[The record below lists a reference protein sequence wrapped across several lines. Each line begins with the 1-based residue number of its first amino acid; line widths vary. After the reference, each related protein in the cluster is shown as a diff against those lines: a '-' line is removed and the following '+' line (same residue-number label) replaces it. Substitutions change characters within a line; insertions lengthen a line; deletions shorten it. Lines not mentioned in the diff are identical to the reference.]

1 MSRIPGDRPDVRRR
15 ALLGVGGLL
24 ILLGLGALVW
34 ALIPPSSCPVGG
46 APTGSVSGESSPSLS
61 PSAAAPAPAPS
72 SANQMNAASPT
83 PEPGTSVTAAPVAPG
98 ESGPVITS
106 FTVSPVTAQCRDE
119 RAGTVPLTFAW
130 TSEGAEHSWIGVGT
144 TDASLQP
151 YAEVAPADAAYT
163 GLTFACNT
171 PQKVFT
177 LTVEGE
183 AGRTSRSV
191 MVTRQLE

>member
-24 ILLGLGALVW
+24 IVLGLGALVW
-34 ALIPPSSCPVGG
+34 VLIPPPSGPVGG
-46 APTGSVSGESSPSLS
+46 APTASGSGEPSPSLS
-61 PSAAAPAPAPS
+61 PSAPAPNPS
-72 SANQMNAASPT
+72 SADQTDAASPT

-98 ESGPVITS
+98 ESGPAITS
-106 FTVSPVTAQCRDE
+106 FTVSPVTAHCRDE
-119 RAGTVPLTFAW
+119 RAGTMPLTFAW
-130 TSEGAEHSWIGVGT
+130 TSEGAERAWIGVGT

-151 YAEVAPADAAYT
+151 YAEVALADAAYT